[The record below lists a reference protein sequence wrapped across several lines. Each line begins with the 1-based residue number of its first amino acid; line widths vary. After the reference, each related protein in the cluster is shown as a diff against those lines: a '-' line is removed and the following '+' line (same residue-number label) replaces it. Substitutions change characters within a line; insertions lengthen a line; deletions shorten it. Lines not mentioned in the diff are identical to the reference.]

1 MTWGEKNTGDLG
13 LGDFIKLF
21 QIEVQVGVT
30 DESQILVYISPN
42 TIFEELQNKY
52 ESFINIQ
59 TQNIKLGIKHVEVDS
74 GLPI

>member
-1 MTWGEKNTGDLG
+1 MNQDKKTSHLG

-30 DESQILVYISPN
+30 DESQILVYVAPN
-42 TIFEELQNKY
+42 TVFEELQNKY

-59 TQNIKLGIKHVEVDS
+59 TQNIKLGIASMKR
-74 GLPI
+74 